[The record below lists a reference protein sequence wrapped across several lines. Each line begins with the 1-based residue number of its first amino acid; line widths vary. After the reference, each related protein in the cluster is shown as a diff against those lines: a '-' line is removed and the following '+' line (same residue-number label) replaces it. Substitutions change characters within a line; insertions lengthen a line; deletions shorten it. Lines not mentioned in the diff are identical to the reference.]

1 MHRLF
6 TKPSNKQTQVH
17 QPASGDTEAKGQE
30 RKRRNDKKPTLWIAC
45 TALILCVVV
54 AGCAFIDTAP
64 KKSEEP
70 PAQVPAVVEPEEE
83 PSDTTTDDRDT
94 AEEIK
99 PATEEA
105 YRPTKDE
112 VLSRREKALEGMSEE
127 EIERLT
133 ENIKVANLQMESA
146 YLNDNLFGKLSDKDS
161 PYWLYFDQK
170 GEIQLGWWYKQE
182 IRSMDFI
189 MKQENITEEE

>member
-1 MHRLF
+1 M
-6 TKPSNKQTQVH
+6 
-17 QPASGDTEAKGQE
+17 
-30 RKRRNDKKPTLWIAC
+30 
-45 TALILCVVV
+45 V

-70 PAQVPAVVEPEEE
+70 PAQESAVVEPNEE

-94 AEEIK
+94 AEAIK

-105 YRPTKDE
+105 YRPTMEE
-112 VLSRREKALEGMSEE
+112 VLSRRKKALEGMSEE

-146 YLNDNLFGKLSDKDS
+146 YLNDNLFKKLSDKDS